1 MRLQKSHFSQEQD
14 TWSKQVNSVI
24 PVKTIFFKFL
34 LKTYLVGIG
43 PVPMRIFVLFCIVS
57 LEVTASSIRVDTN
70 LSLCLE
76 SYVEARIN

>member
-1 MRLQKSHFSQEQD
+1 MRLQKSHFSQDQD

-24 PVKTIFFKFL
+24 PVKTIFLKFL
-34 LKTYLVGIG
+34 LKTYLVRIG
-43 PVPMRIFVLFCIVS
+43 PVPMRIFVLFCFVS
-57 LEVTASSIRVDTN
+57 LEVTASSRRVDTN